1 MNSLLKNQ
9 LLNARL
15 FMEKSIYSQCLFSGA
30 AALKI
35 EDYFQNSDLWHEKCG
50 ETATMASSSIP
61 NGTIIGDDF
70 LTLRKI
76 GSGGM
81 ATVYLSHQISFDRP
95 AALKILSER
104 YAENR
109 SFIMDFIREARAAA
123 KLNHPH
129 IIRAYAVGEDEG
141 FFYFAMEHIDGE
153 NIKSLLRRKG
163 YIPFDMALVIIRQI
177 AEALDYAWKEQRLIH
192 RDVKPENIM
201 MTKSGCAKL
210 LDLGL
215 ARIAGEPDNIEEDE
229 VMGTPQY
236 ISPEL
241 ISGDPVDGRSDI
253 YSLGATFYH
262 MISGQFPFNGQDA
275 LQIAKK
281 HIEEPLISPKLIN
294 PKIPDSI
301 CCITAKMM
309 EKNPN
314 DRYQSAEELVE
325 DISRLQKKKSVAPIP
340 RHKNGRIFFLP
351 QRSAKL

>member
-1 MNSLLKNQ
+1 
-9 LLNARL
+9 
-15 FMEKSIYSQCLFSGA
+15 MEKSIYSQCLFSGS

-35 EDYFQNSDLWHEKCG
+35 DDSFRNSDIWHEKCG
-50 ETATMASSSIP
+50 ETATVPSSIP
-61 NGTIIGDDF
+61 SGTIIGDDF
-70 LTLRKI
+70 LILRKI
-76 GSGGM
+76 GCGGM
-81 ATVYLSHQISFDRP
+81 ATIYLSHQISFDRP

-109 SFIMDFIREARAAA
+109 SFIMNFIREARAAA
-123 KLNHPH
+123 KLNYLH

-141 FFYFAMEHIDGE
+141 IFYFVMEHIDGE

-201 MTKSGCAKL
+201 MTNSGCAKL

-215 ARIAGEPDNIEEDE
+215 AKIAGEPDNLNEDE

-241 ISGDPVDGRSDI
+241 LSGDPVDGRSDI

-275 LQIAKK
+275 FQIARK
-281 HIEEPLISPKLIN
+281 HLEEPLISPKLIN
-294 PKIPDSI
+294 PKIPDSV
-301 CCITAKMM
+301 CRITAKMM
-309 EKNPN
+309 GKNPD

-325 DISRLQKKKSVAPIP
+325 DIRLLQRKKIAALSSR
-340 RHKNGRIFFLP
+340 KNGRIFFFRKNR
-351 QRSAKL
+351 QKFDR